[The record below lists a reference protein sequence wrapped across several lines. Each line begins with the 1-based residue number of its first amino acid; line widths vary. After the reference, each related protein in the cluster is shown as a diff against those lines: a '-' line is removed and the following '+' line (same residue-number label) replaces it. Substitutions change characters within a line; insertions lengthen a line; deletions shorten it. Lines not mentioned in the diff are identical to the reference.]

1 MTILSEQLL
10 IIGGGGLKHTKT
22 YEEDPILLSHIKTL
36 QSIDKA
42 LAELEKDNCDITT
55 EIYNLNITIE

>member
-1 MTILSEQLL
+1 MTA
-10 IIGGGGLKHTKT
+10 
-22 YEEDPILLSHIKTL
+22 YLLSHIKTL

-42 LAELEKDNCDITT
+42 LTELEKDNCDITT